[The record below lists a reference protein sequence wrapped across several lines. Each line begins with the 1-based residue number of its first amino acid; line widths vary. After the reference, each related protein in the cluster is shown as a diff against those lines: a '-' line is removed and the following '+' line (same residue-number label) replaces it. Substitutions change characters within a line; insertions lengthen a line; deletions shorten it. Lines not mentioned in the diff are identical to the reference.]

1 MNEKFGI
8 KNSNKHHNERE
19 KRVPTFSS
27 RFDLSIKIRDD
38 STWLEQHSRRS
49 IPCPSLSSVTH
60 SRQEDF
66 WIERA
71 LVTHPDW
78 PSKRRI
84 YRPRRRRLRFIS
96 LHTSDRPYSRS
107 ITLSK
112 KESYMRVFTAD
123 GEEEK
128 TTAGVV
134 NAKNICYFLTLRLRI
149 WIFSILLVPSAR
161 LLKQRSEVSPAS

>member
-1 MNEKFGI
+1 MSAKKECRHSLVDSI
-8 KNSNKHHNERE
+8 Y
-19 KRVPTFSS
+19 PS
-27 RFDLSIKIRDD
+27 RFETTQRGSNNIPVVPFPAHLS
-38 STWLEQHSRRS
+38 
-49 IPCPSLSSVTH
+49 PSPVTH

-107 ITLSK
+107 ITLREK
-112 KESYMRVFTAD
+112 KSRIRVFTAD

-134 NAKNICYFLTLRLRI
+134 NAKNICCILTLRLRI

>member
-60 SRQEDF
+60 TRQEDF

-96 LHTSDRPYSRS
+96 LHTSDWSYSRS
-107 ITLSK
+107 ITLREKRVVYESLHSWWRRRKDDSGSRKRK
-112 KESYMRVFTAD
+112 KYMLFPNSSLTHMD
-123 GEEEK
+123 
-128 TTAGVV
+128 
-134 NAKNICYFLTLRLRI
+134 ILYF
-149 WIFSILLVPSAR
+149 
-161 LLKQRSEVSPAS
+161 VSSQCETS

>member
-96 LHTSDRPYSRS
+96 LHTSDWPYSRS

-112 KESYMRVFTAD
+112 KRVVYESLHSWWRRRKDDSGSRKRKKYMLFPNSSLTHMD
-123 GEEEK
+123 
-128 TTAGVV
+128 
-134 NAKNICYFLTLRLRI
+134 ILYF
-149 WIFSILLVPSAR
+149 
-161 LLKQRSEVSPAS
+161 VSSQCETS